1 MGELIPWGIWILSR
15 HCHSSPRYEENHEV
29 LPASVG
35 CPGVC
40 GTRGPCWLHSDGAL
54 RHRPGCFTR
63 VRPRSL
69 TTTQGELFTCTSQ
82 IRMLDSKGPSDLP
95 R

>member
-54 RHRPGCFTR
+54 LHCQAPSW
-63 VRPRSL
+63 VL
-69 TTTQGELFTCTSQ
+69 YTCASTESHNHSRGAVHLH
-82 IRMLDSKGPSDLP
+82 ITDKDARLKGAK
-95 R
+95 